1 MSYWAY
7 LMTQVF
13 YRYWPFM
20 MTSAIGVF
28 CAIIYV
34 VKMLSV
40 RHLGK
45 ETWFD
50 AAFYDTGYLLALL
63 LVFLCT
69 LLSFIFC
76 WEFLFNGKRKL
87 VALLL
92 VLAFFMGLIFV
103 RKITTKYLRSHRK
116 SPGEGTG
123 ASNCASDIFYCRTTE
138 KRSSWI

>member
-7 LMTQVF
+7 LMRQVF

-50 AAFYDTGYLLALL
+50 ATFYDTGYLLALF

-76 WEFLFNGKRKL
+76 CEFLFNWRRKI

-92 VLAFFMGLIFV
+92 VLVFLLSLLFV
-103 RKITTKYLRSHRK
+103 PKITTEYLSSRRISHA
-116 SPGEGTG
+116 EDIG
-123 ASNCASDIFYCRTTE
+123 ASNDRTFQGIAV
-138 KRSSWI
+138 RNNA